1 MMDSGMDFKMNND
14 AKSNGNF
21 PRLTRAASKNFMTRV
36 QSTSNSDWIQAN
48 PMGTEYAESH
58 NNQSGN
64 NE

>member
-1 MMDSGMDFKMNND
+1 MMDSQMDKMHTD
-14 AKSNGNF
+14 GKSNGGP

-48 PMGTEYAESH
+48 PMDAHSQY
-58 NNQSGN
+58 NQSANTLN